1 MNKNKNTINRRDF
14 LSSAA
19 AVGAAGA
26 FGAGSL
32 LASCGNGGKTPGLT
46 PLIPETQWN
55 IPDSLPDKANDGRPL
70 KVGLVGCGNR
80 GTGAVQDLLKAADN
94 LSVVALGD
102 LFQDRIDGTRK
113 ILKEKMELEVPD
125 ENCFTG
131 FDSYLKVINSDI
143 DLVLLASPP
152 AFRPLHFKAAV
163 NAGKHAFLE
172 KPMAVDPAGC
182 RSVIA
187 SSKKAVSQGLV
198 VITGTQRHHERKYI
212 EGYKQ
217 VQSGLIGKIQYAD
230 IYWNTGSHWYRFKE
244 KGWTD
249 MEWMIRDWGNWTWL
263 SGDHIVEQH
272 VHNIDVVNWFLG
284 RKPVKA
290 TGFGAH
296 LHRNTGDQFDMFS
309 INYLYEDNISVRS
322 MCRQIDGCSNR
333 ISEFIQGT
341 EGSWSNE
348 GVIKDLDGNVLW
360 KYDSDKEKAEF
371 KRTSGFVLEHVNMIN
386 HIRGNKPI
394 SQAEDTAISTLT
406 AIMGRMSAYTGE
418 DLTWEQ
424 VMGSDLNLVPEDLAL
439 KDVDMSKYAILVP
452 GKPTGRKNNQR

>member
-1 MNKNKNTINRRDF
+1 MNKNTINRRDF

-19 AVGAAGA
+19 TVGAAGA

-32 LASCGNGGKTPGLT
+32 LASCGSGGKTPGLI

-55 IPDSLPDKANDGRPL
+55 IPASLPDKAKDGRPL

-80 GTGAVQDLLKAADN
+80 GTGAVQDLLKAAGD

-102 LFQDRIDGTRK
+102 VFQDRIDNTRK
-113 ILKEKMELEVPD
+113 ILKEKMNLEIPD

-131 FDSYLKVINSDI
+131 FDSYLKVIDSDI
-143 DLVLLASPP
+143 DLVLLATPP

-163 NAGKHAFLE
+163 DAGKHVFLE

-182 RSVIA
+182 LSVIA

-249 MEWMIRDWGNWTWL
+249 MEWMIRDWGNWIWL

-309 INYLYEDNISVRS
+309 VNYLYEDNIVVHS
-322 MCRQIDGCSNR
+322 MCRQIDGCTNR

-360 KYDSDKEKAEF
+360 KYDSDREKAEF
-371 KRTSGFVLEHVNMIN
+371 KQTSGFVLEHVNMIN
-386 HIRGNKPI
+386 HIRDNKPI
-394 SQAEDTAISTLT
+394 SQAEDTAVSTLT
-406 AIMGRMSAYTGE
+406 AIMGRMSAYAGE

-424 VMGSDLNLVPEDLAL
+424 AIASDLNLVPGDLAL
-439 KDVDMSKYAILVP
+439 TDVDMSKYAVPSP